1 MTVKNTEILQS
12 NYKAILSEIQKLIFQ
27 TESNIVR
34 NVMRQKVEM
43 AWKIGKEINKHLS
56 ENDKDESG
64 RKLIER
70 LEKDVG
76 ISKTVLYKMRNFYKT
91 YPKIPKDDERLNWSH
106 YRILSGIKKSDER
119 KYLENL
125 VKQNGWDD
133 ADLQEEMNKI
143 KSQLV
148 VKNKVSNLEE
158 KKNLVVQK
166 ENVVQKITPTRGKL
180 FSYQIVKIEGVADFF
195 FDCGFGVF
203 KKVDV
208 KLPREVKKADQI
220 VAVEKKSSDYL
231 VKKDAIH
238 PRKLYAYKA
247 YLERVV
253 DGDTIRV
260 NLDLGFGIFHHEIL
274 RLAKINAP
282 EIDSEAGKNGKK
294 VLSKILQD
302 VPFLVVKTIKTDIY
316 GRYVADVFLAEKVDL
331 DAQEVANSGVYL
343 NKILLDEGVVEVF

>member
-1 MTVKNTEILQS
+1 MQN
-12 NYKAILSEIQKLIFQ
+12 NYKAILNEIQKLIFQ
-27 TESNIVR
+27 TENNIVR
-34 NVMRQKVEM
+34 NVTRQKVEM
-43 AWKIGKEINKHLS
+43 AWKIGKEINKNLF

-76 ISKTVLYKMRNFYKT
+76 IRKTALYKMRNFYKT

-106 YRILSGIKKSDER
+106 YQILSEIKKSDER

-125 VKQNGWDD
+125 VKQNGWNDY
-133 ADLQEEMNKI
+133 DLQEEMNKI

-158 KKNLVVQK
+158 KKNLVIQK
-166 ENVVQKITPTRGKL
+166 ENVFQKITPTRGKL

-203 KKVDV
+203 KKMDV

-220 VAVEKKSSDYL
+220 VAVEKKSSEYL
-231 VKKDAIH
+231 VKKDVIH
-238 PRKLYAYKA
+238 PRKIYSYKA
-247 YLERVV
+247 YFERV
-253 DGDTIRV
+253 DGDAIRV

-282 EIDSEAGKNGKK
+282 EIESEAGNNGKK
-294 VLSKILQD
+294 VLSKM
-302 VPFLVVKTIKTDIY
+302 K
-316 GRYVADVFLAEKVDL
+316 
-331 DAQEVANSGVYL
+331 N
-343 NKILLDEGVVEVF
+343 ILLKNTELKLLNN